1 MHHKLYIG
9 IAHRAKANGKRQWAQ
24 KEEDVSAYGG
34 NEKSKDKDTA
44 QKTNVKFYE
53 NFNLQLMN
61 SMRTMKLLFV
71 TQKKSVVKMVGC
83 VM

>member
-1 MHHKLYIG
+1 M
-9 IAHRAKANGKRQWAQ
+9 
-24 KEEDVSAYGG
+24 SAYGG

-61 SMRTMKLLFV
+61 GMRTMKLMFV
-71 TQKKSVVKMVGC
+71 T
-83 VM
+83 